1 MTQHKNLLLLSSSRV
16 GDTDYL
22 AHNREWIKNAVGD
35 ATLLFIPYAGV
46 GMTHSQYTDKVR
58 NALAPV
64 NVAVTG
70 IEEYA
75 DPIAAVREAQAIAVG
90 GGNTFQLLNLIYQQ
104 QLIEPLRDTVNAGT
118 PYVGW
123 SAGSN
128 IAGKTIKTTNDMPIV
143 EPPSFNAL
151 RLVELQMNPHYTDY
165 HPPGFNG
172 ETRDDRL
179 NEFIALNNTETVL
192 GLPEGTGLE
201 IRASECHWRG
211 DAQPVLIDSTGK
223 HVQHDLQ
230 RISQLIG

>member
-179 NEFIALNNTETVL
+179 NEFIALNSAETVL

-201 IRASECHWRG
+201 IRSADCRWHGKEM
-211 DAQPVLIDSTGK
+211 PVLIDSAGK
-223 HVQHDLQ
+223 QIQHNLE
-230 RISQLIG
+230 RIRTLIG

>member
-46 GMTHSQYTDKVR
+46 GMTHSQYTDKIR

-75 DPIAAVREAQAIAVG
+75 DPIAPCEAQAIAVIWQH
-90 GGNTFQLLNLIYQQ
+90 QLLNLIYQQ
-104 QLIEPLRDTVNAGT
+104 LLSRPRYSKWGT
-118 PYVGW
+118 PMLLGCI
-123 SAGSN
+123 N
-128 IAGKTIKTTNDMPIV
+128 IAETIKTTNDMPIV

-151 RLVELQMNPHYTDY
+151 RL
-165 HPPGFNG
+165 
-172 ETRDDRL
+172 
-179 NEFIALNNTETVL
+179 
-192 GLPEGTGLE
+192 
-201 IRASECHWRG
+201 ASY
-211 DAQPVLIDSTGK
+211 K
-223 HVQHDLQ
+223 
-230 RISQLIG
+230 

>member
-165 HPPGFNG
+165 PPPGFNG

-179 NEFIALNNTETVL
+179 NEFIALNSAETVL
-192 GLPEGTGLE
+192 GLPEGTGLQ
-201 IRASECHWRG
+201 IRTGECYWRG
-211 DAQPVLIDSTGK
+211 DAEPVLIDSAGK
-223 HVQHDLQ
+223 QIQHNLE
-230 RISQLIG
+230 RIRTLIG